1 MHVLRTLAYWQ
12 WWIGQEISK
21 KLMPDWMQSTNSG
34 CTQRPVCA
42 PRSLS
47 SRKERESFGKGSQ
60 HNGTAEYKGGWR
72 NANGRMIT
80 RKRNYSLS
88 LSARRRSKQI
98 TLGNERSVND
108 GAFGWHRSARTT
120 WHCDTPWLSDCDR
133 CVIHIDTNV
142 SGQCIRPMYQT
153 NVLDQCSIPMYINVL
168 LGRNYSPNSW
178 FGSDVRDAVL
188 AGMCSFEWNS
198 AARRRTRWPPVP
210 GAF

>member
-1 MHVLRTLAYWQ
+1 MCGPLAGHWANRPANQKRENKQENNKNMHVLRTLAYWQ

-108 GAFGWHRSARTT
+108 GAFGWHRSAQISAHNVALWYTVIEWLRSL
-120 WHCDTPWLSDCDR
+120 CDSYWYQCIRD
-133 CVIHIDTNV
+133 
-142 SGQCIRPMYQT
+142 QCIRPMY
-153 NVLDQCSIPMYINVL
+153 
-168 LGRNYSPNSW
+168 
-178 FGSDVRDAVL
+178 
-188 AGMCSFEWNS
+188 
-198 AARRRTRWPPVP
+198 
-210 GAF
+210 